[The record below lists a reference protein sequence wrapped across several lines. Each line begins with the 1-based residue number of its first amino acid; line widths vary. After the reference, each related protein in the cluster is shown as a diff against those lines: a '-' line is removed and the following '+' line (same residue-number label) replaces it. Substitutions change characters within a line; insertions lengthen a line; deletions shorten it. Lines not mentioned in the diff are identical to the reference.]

1 MPHADSSLVPET
13 IQSKADFWDHV
24 HTQLEHLLE
33 SERNWVTNLAN
44 ASSVIYNS
52 LLAFP
57 AHFGTDERAVNWCG
71 FYLESSLFPRPR
83 ISRVDLLT
91 GDDTPTS
98 KLLLGPFCGKPACQF
113 INTTPGRA
121 RGVCA
126 DAFLQRKTAL
136 VPDVELY
143 PGHIACD
150 GDTKSEVVCPL
161 ILRSQ
166 GDNAE
171 LRAVGVLDL
180 DCLAI
185 GGFDE
190 EDKKGLERIAKLIVK
205 SCDW

>member
-1 MPHADSSLVPET
+1 LIGYT
-13 IQSKADFWDHV
+13 
-24 HTQLEHLLE
+24 
-33 SERNWVTNLAN
+33 
-44 ASSVIYNS
+44 
-52 LLAFP
+52 
-57 AHFGTDERAVNWCG
+57 G
-71 FYLESSLFPRPR
+71 FYLESSLFPPPR
-83 ISRVDLLT
+83 ISRVD
-91 GDDTPTS
+91 PIASSNPQAS

-113 INTTPGRA
+113 INTSPGKA

-161 ILRSQ
+161 ILKSN
-166 GDNAE
+166 GGNAE
-171 LRAVGVLDL
+171 VTVLGVLDL
-180 DCLAI
+180 DCLAV

-190 EDKKGLERIAKLIVK
+190 EDRKGLERIAELVVK

>member
-13 IQSKADFWDHV
+13 IQSKADFWTHV
-24 HTQLEHLLE
+24 HTQLKHLLE

-44 ASSVIYNS
+44 TSSVIYNS

-57 AHFGTDERAVNWCG
+57 AQFGPGERAVNWCG
-71 FYLESSLFPRPR
+71 FYLESSLFPPPR
-83 ISRVDLLT
+83 ISRINSSA
-91 GDDTPTS
+91 DDTQTSS

-113 INTTPGRA
+113 INITRGKA

-136 VPDVELY
+136 VPDVEQY
-143 PGHIACD
+143 AGHIACD
-150 GDTKSEVVCPL
+150 GDTKSEIVCPL
-161 ILRSQ
+161 ILRSN
-166 GDNAE
+166 GNED
-171 LRAVGVLDL
+171 AVVLGVLDV

-190 EDKKGLERIAKLIVK
+190 EDKKGLEKITELVVE
-205 SCDW
+205 SCNW